1 MTPVE
6 DVFRLVNIPTNSTNA
21 AAELKA
27 IKGSHVYNPLPAYDI
42 DGRVILPKDYC
53 AKLQGAVVI
62 LTFGLK
68 HYYIGPRPGSGSGSN
83 TYVAGILKIRVVEA
97 AKPRPVAAMKRKR
110 MLTTDSDGLLAPAKL
125 SRAA

>member
-1 MTPVE
+1 ME
-6 DVFRLVNIPTNSTNA
+6 NIPTNSTNA

-27 IKGSHVYNPLPAYDI
+27 IKDTHVYNPLPAYDI
-42 DGRVILPKDYC
+42 DGRVILPKDYR
-53 AKLQGAVVI
+53 AKLQGAIVI

-83 TYVAGILKIRVVEA
+83 IYVADIVKIRVVEA

-110 MLTTDSDGLLAPAKL
+110 VLTTDSDGLLAPAKL